1 MDFVDGLMKLL
12 QFKRDMGQIC
22 TKSITKEDFLFN
34 LQVCCEY
41 EGFAKGHIYIR
52 DIRVF
57 LPSSGLSSLSNGSM
71 PNSLV
76 NTFGTSEFD
85 ETGEICS
92 IWANCNY
99 VSYEKFVVKCQPW
112 KHWDSLL
119 QKLWPIKCLFSLLN
133 SIFVQVNKE
142 SQIVKM
148 LSRVDTRIEISQS
161 WFLLKK

>member
-1 MDFVDGLMKLL
+1 MPIIKQLYQK
-12 QFKRDMGQIC
+12 IC
-22 TKSITKEDFLFN
+22 SSS
-34 LQVCCEY
+34 
-41 EGFAKGHIYIR
+41 R

-142 SQIVKM
+142 SHIVKM

-161 WFLLKK
+161 ISFKKVKQV